1 MPIIKIHNASSGEE
15 IEREM
20 NADELTQCHLDQQN
34 AEKQLD
40 VEKAM
45 IDAKNDLL
53 AKLGITE
60 EEAKEYGKKKGVP
73 VTIMVAIGKPI
84 TEWK

>member
-1 MPIIKIHNASSGEE
+1 MPLIKIHNAATGEE

-20 NADELTQCHLDQQN
+20 NADELAQWHLDQQSAEN
-34 AEKQLD
+34 QLDAEKAL
-40 VEKAM
+40 

-60 EEAKEYGKKKGVP
+60 EEAKLLLS
-73 VTIMVAIGKPI
+73 
-84 TEWK
+84 